1 MHVTSRVTTKDKLLN
16 LLKKEAPLTVGQ
28 LAERLNVTEMAV
40 RKHLNTLEQDS
51 FIRSSEIRQ
60 PIGRPL
66 QTFSLSEKAEK
77 LFPKTY
83 ENLTVDFLEDLRML
97 QGEAVIDQLFENRS
111 RRLSAEYTD
120 LMTNKSNEEKVETL
134 RKIQNEKGYMVD
146 LIKMD
151 DQQFELVEHNCPI
164 FGVSRNFKQA
174 CRCETDMFRDVLG
187 TDNIE
192 RTSCKADG
200 DQHCR
205 FMISFESDTTAVT
218 NY

>member
-16 LLKKEAPLTVGQ
+16 LLKKDAPLTVGQ
-28 LAERLNVTEMAV
+28 LAERLDVTEMAI
-40 RKHLNTLEQDS
+40 RKHLHMLEKDA

-60 PIGRPL
+60 PIGRPI
-66 QTFSLSEKAEK
+66 QTFSLSDKAEK

-83 ENLTVDFLEDLRML
+83 ENLTVDFLEDLRAI

-120 LMTNKSNEEKVETL
+120 LMTDKSNEEKAETL
-134 RKIQNEKGYMVD
+134 KQIQNEKGYMVD
-146 LIKMD
+146 LIKVND
-151 DQQFELVEHNCPI
+151 HQFELIEHNCPI

-174 CRCETDMFRDVLG
+174 CRCETDMFRSVLE
-187 TDNIE
+187 TDSIE

-205 FMISFESDTTAVT
+205 FMISFEKDSTAVI